1 MEPFPSG
8 CPATRQTSK
17 FCRCFLWAVLQF
29 PIPTL
34 GPTCPLTLPPLGR
47 LLPVLPSLCQ
57 ASTLSWMHGGLGGRP
72 KTLPHVLH
80 NSRKTK
86 TKLSSLS
93 IQAFCSWT
101 LRLSPSDL
109 SYPLLRTL
117 CSRRVSLSSVL
128 QKCLSLSYHCPQSNG
143 SSFMKILWK
152 FKCNLH
158 ESSLTPQLEGESLP
172 LKFVGQLFL
181 LFVSRSS
188 DLYSNDPA
196 SERPSL

>member
-8 CPATRQTSK
+8 CPAARQTSRYCW
-17 FCRCFLWAVLQF
+17 FFLWAVLQF

-34 GPTCPLTLPPLGR
+34 GPTCPLILPPLGR
-47 LLPVLPSLCQ
+47 LLPVLPSLCR
-57 ASTLSWMHGGLGGRP
+57 ASNLSCMHGGLGGRP

-93 IQAFCSWT
+93 IQAFCSWA

-128 QKCLSLSYHCPQSNG
+128 QKSLALSYHCPHSNENLVEIQMYP
-143 SSFMKILWK
+143 SWVFLDTPSWK
-152 FKCNLH
+152 EN
-158 ESSLTPQLEGESLP
+158 
-172 LKFVGQLFL
+172 LFL
-181 LFVSRSS
+181 WVCGSAVLTICFKEFRS
-188 DLYSNDPA
+188 LLPWPCLRKA
-196 SERPSL
+196 FFLK